1 MAAGACATSIG
12 AALLAFLLRRWLDA
26 DGDGRFD
33 KKEAG
38 RAYNAAKQGFLKAAK
53 QIQVGTSWARAM
65 PALRRFPQSLYM
77 Y

>member
-1 MAAGACATSIG
+1 M
-12 AALLAFLLRRWLDA
+12 LAFPLLRWLDA

-53 QIQVGTSWARAM
+53 QIQVGTSCARDAS
-65 PALRRFPQSLYM
+65 AATVFSKSHTCTY
-77 Y
+77 